1 MNFQDFYKYCNA
13 NFIIDKDNLISD
25 TDSFALYYKRG
36 SKIHIKKK
44 NRGTFTK
51 YCNGKVTNECIQRG
65 KNSPDPK
72 IRKRATFAQNAR
84 SWNNK

>member
-1 MNFQDFYKYCNA
+1 MTFNDLMQYCKKQITILSEFNE
-13 NFIIDKDNLISD
+13 D
-25 TDSFALYYKRG
+25 G
-36 SKIHIKKK
+36 SVDCILKCKNGHKIHIKKK

-72 IRKRATFAQNAR
+72 IRKKAVFAFNSR
-84 SWNNK
+84 HWSKK